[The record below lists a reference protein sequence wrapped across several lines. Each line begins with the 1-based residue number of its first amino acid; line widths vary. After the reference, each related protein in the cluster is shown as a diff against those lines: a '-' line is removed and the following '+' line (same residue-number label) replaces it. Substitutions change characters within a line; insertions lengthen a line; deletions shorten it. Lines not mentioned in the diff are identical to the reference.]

1 MGRRGRTAAVL
12 ALTTVCLGAA
22 LAPPASASDPGYVVV
37 LQDSVSNPAAEIG
50 DLQRRDGVAPQHRY
64 TSALKGFSAQLTY
77 QQAARVRAEPAVA
90 YVLPD
95 ATVQAAGMEPVAAGD
110 AVPVGIR
117 RVGAATT
124 ALAHRAANSAVAVLD
139 TGIDL
144 ANSDLNAASGI
155 NCVKTGT
162 AAQDDNGH
170 GTHVAG
176 IIAGRNNGSAVVGV
190 APGTKL
196 YAVKV
201 LGSSGS
207 GTLSQVLCGI
217 DWVSAN
223 AAGLN
228 IAVANMSLTGGGA
241 NDGNCGRSNNDPEHR
256 AICNSTTRGVTYV
269 AAAGN
274 GATTLAGSIPA
285 AYPEVLTTTAMSDSD
300 GAPGGLGAAPSCKKG
315 ERDDSY
321 ATYSNYAVSVTDQ
334 AHTLAAPGTC
344 VVSDKRRGGT
354 ALYWGTSAAAPH
366 VAGAVALCLGNGG
379 AAGPCA
385 GQAPAQVMATV
396 RSDAAAAATFSNG
409 FLGDPLHPLSGKYF
423 GHLVAT
429 AGY

>member
-1 MGRRGRTAAVL
+1 MGRRGRTATVFAL
-12 ALTTVCLGAA
+12 ATVCLGVAST
-22 LAPPASASDPGYVVV
+22 PPASAGDPGYVVV
-37 LQDSVSNPAAEIG
+37 LHDSVRDSAAEIG

-64 TSALKGFSAQLTY
+64 ASALKGFSAQLTD
-77 QQAARVRAEPAVA
+77 QQAARLRLEPAVA

-95 ATVQAAGMEPVAAGD
+95 ATFQAAGTEALAAGD

-144 ANSDLNAASGI
+144 ANADLNAIGGI
-155 NCVKTGT
+155 NCVRTGKP
-162 AAQDDNGH
+162 AQDDNGH

-176 IIAGRNNGSAVVGV
+176 IIAGRNNGSGVVGV
-190 APGTKL
+190 APGTRL

-201 LGSSGS
+201 LGSNGS

-217 DWVSAN
+217 DWVTAN
-223 AAGLN
+223 APGLN

-241 NDGNCGRSNNDPEHR
+241 NDGNCGRSNKDPEHQ

-274 GATTLAGSIPA
+274 GSTTLAGAIPA
-285 AYPEVLTTTAMSDSD
+285 AYPEVLTATAMSDSD

-321 ATYSNYAVSVTDQ
+321 ATFSNYAVSATDQ
-334 AHTLAAPGTC
+334 AHTVAAPGTC
-344 VVSDKRRGGT
+344 VVSDARRGGT
-354 ALYWGTSAAAPH
+354 AMYWGTSQAAPH

-385 GQAPAQVMATV
+385 GQAPAQVIARV
-396 RSDAAAAATFSNG
+396 RSDAAAAATVSNG
-409 FLGDPLHPLSGKYF
+409 FLGDPLRPLSGRYF

-429 AGY
+429 TGY

>member
-1 MGRRGRTAAVL
+1 MGRRGRTATVF
-12 ALTTVCLGAA
+12 ALTAICLGAA
-22 LAPPASASDPGYVVV
+22 STPPASASDPGYVVV
-37 LQDSVSNPAAEIG
+37 LQDGVTDPVAEIG
-50 DLQRRDGVAPQHRY
+50 DLQRRDGVAPQLRY
-64 TSALKGFSAQLTY
+64 TSALKGFSAQLTD
-77 QQAARVRAEPAVA
+77 QQVARLRGEPAVA
-90 YVLPD
+90 YVIPD
-95 ATVQAAGMEPVAAGD
+95 ATFHAAGMESVIGGD

-124 ALAHRAANSAVAVLD
+124 AVAHSSANSAVAVLD

-144 ANSDLNAASGI
+144 ANADLNAISGI
-155 NCVKTGT
+155 NCVRKGT

-176 IIAGRNNGSAVVGV
+176 IIAGRNNGSGVVGV

-201 LGSSGS
+201 LGSNGS

-223 AAGLN
+223 AAALN
-228 IAVANMSLTGGGA
+228 LAVANMSLTGGGVD
-241 NDGNCGRSNNDPEHR
+241 DGNCGRSNNDPEHQ
-256 AICNSTTRGVTYV
+256 AICKSTTAGVTYV

-274 GATTLAGSIPA
+274 SSTTLAGSIPA
-285 AYPEVLTTTAMSDSD
+285 AYREVLTATAMSDSD
-300 GAPGGLGAAPSCKKG
+300 GGPGGLGVAPSCKKG
-315 ERDDSY
+315 EQDDSY

-354 ALYWGTSAAAPH
+354 VVYWGTSQAAPH

-385 GQAPAQVMATV
+385 GQAPAQVIARV
-396 RSDAAAAATFSNG
+396 RSDAAAAATLSNG
-409 FLGDPLHPLSGKYF
+409 FLGDPLRPLSGRYF
-423 GHLVAT
+423 GDLVAT

>member
-1 MGRRGRTAAVL
+1 MGRSGRTATGL
-12 ALTTVCLGAA
+12 ALAIVYLGASST
-22 LAPPASASDPGYVVV
+22 PPASAGDPGYVVV
-37 LQDSVSNPAAEIG
+37 LQDSVRNAAAEIG
-50 DLQRRDGVAPQHRY
+50 DLQRRDGVAPQLRY
-64 TSALKGFSAQLTY
+64 ASALKGFSAQLTD
-77 QQAARVRAEPAVA
+77 QQAARLRGEPAVA

-95 ATVQAAGMEPVAAGD
+95 VTFQAAGMQSVIAGD

-124 ALAHRAANSAVAVLD
+124 TLAHGAANSAVAVLD

-144 ANSDLNAASGI
+144 ANADLNAISGI
-155 NCVKTGT
+155 NCVKKGSP
-162 AAQDDNGH
+162 AQDDNGH

-176 IIAGRNNGSAVVGV
+176 IIAGRNNGSGVVGV

-201 LGSSGS
+201 LGSNGS

-228 IAVANMSLTGGGA
+228 LAVANMSLTGGGA
-241 NDGNCGRSNNDPEHR
+241 DDGNCGRSNNDPEHQ
-256 AICNSTTRGVTYV
+256 AICKSTTGGVTYV

-274 GATTLAGSIPA
+274 GSTALAGSIPA
-285 AYPEVLTTTAMSDSD
+285 AYREVLTATAMSDSD
-300 GAPGGLGAAPSCKKG
+300 GASGGLGAAPSCKKG

-321 ATYSNYAVSVTDQ
+321 ATYSNYAVSVSDQ

-354 ALYWGTSAAAPH
+354 AVYWGTSQAAPH
-366 VAGAVALCLGNGG
+366 VAGAVALCLGSGG

-385 GQAPAQVMATV
+385 GQTPAQVIATV
-396 RSDAAAAATFSNG
+396 RSDAAAAATVSDG
-409 FLGDPLHPLSGKYF
+409 FLGDPLHPLSGRYF
-423 GHLVAT
+423 GPLVAT

>member
-1 MGRRGRTAAVL
+1 MGRRGRTATVL
-12 ALTTVCLGAA
+12 ALATVCLGAA
-22 LAPPASASDPGYVVV
+22 SAPPASAGDPPYVVV
-37 LQDSVSNPAAEIG
+37 LRDSVGDPAAEIG
-50 DLQRRDGVAPQHRY
+50 DLQRRDGVAPQLRY
-64 TSALKGFSAQLTY
+64 ANALKGFSAQLTG
-77 QQAARVRAEPAVA
+77 QQAARLRGEPAVA
-90 YVLPD
+90 YVIPD
-95 ATVQAAGMEPVAAGD
+95 ATFQAAGTEPVIAGD

-117 RVGAATT
+117 RVGAATP

-139 TGIDL
+139 TGIDMPN
-144 ANSDLNAASGI
+144 ADLNAISGI
-155 NCVKTGT
+155 NCVKKGS

-176 IIAGRNNGSAVVGV
+176 IIAGRNNGSGVVGV

-223 AAGLN
+223 AASLN

-241 NDGNCGRSNNDPEHR
+241 DDGNCGRSNNDPEHQ
-256 AICNSTTRGVTYV
+256 AICNSTTGGVTYV

-285 AYPEVLTTTAMSDSD
+285 AYREVLTATAMSDSD
-300 GAPGGLGAAPSCKKG
+300 GASGGLGAAPSCKKG

-321 ATYSNYAVSVTDQ
+321 ATYSNYAVSATDQ
-334 AHTLAAPGTC
+334 AHTVAAPGTC

-354 ALYWGTSAAAPH
+354 AVYWGTSQAAPH

-385 GQAPAQVMATV
+385 GQAPAQVIARV
-396 RSDAAAAATFSNG
+396 LSDAAAAATVSNG
-409 FLGDPLHPLSGKYF
+409 FLGDPLRPLSGKYF
-423 GHLVAT
+423 GQLVAT